1 MVRYVEFKL
10 NRTKKGSE
18 IMAKEDSK
26 QVGATSSGAENA
38 RIAQEKADAKPS
50 RQRSKKTGTADG
62 KIDRS
67 QRSKEAALAKVQ
79 GESKALH
86 DR

>member
-1 MVRYVEFKL
+1 
-10 NRTKKGSE
+10 
-18 IMAKEDSK
+18 MAKDDK

-38 RIAQEKADAKPS
+38 RIAQDKADGKPS
-50 RQRSKKTGTADG
+50 RQRSRKTGTDDG
-62 KIDRS
+62 RIDRS